1 MTRPLLAIDAPFL
14 LYRSFFALPES
25 ILGIDRR
32 PIGALLGAT
41 NATLRIAAELR
52 PRAIVFCFGAEAA
65 AYRKELYPPYH
76 ADRPPPPD
84 ALAWQIDAAPGY
96 LEQFGW
102 SALEARD
109 MEADDVL
116 GALATREAAAGSRA
130 LLLTGDRD
138 MYQCAS
144 EQVSVL
150 FLKQGT
156 SGTEEIG
163 PDGVQERYGVPPA
176 RVPDFIALRGDPSD
190 GLPGAPGV
198 GAKTAAD
205 LLRRH
210 GSLEGVLA
218 GADQERPRIGA
229 ALREHAGEL
238 RAFLDIATLRDVEV
252 DLPPD
257 RDTDLDGGA
266 RAARAFGMS
275 RLAERLERAGRV
287 EDL

>member
-1 MTRPLLAIDAPFL
+1 MTGPLLAIDAPFL

-25 ILGIDRR
+25 ILGVDRR

-52 PRAIVFCFGAEAA
+52 PRAITFCFGAEAA
-65 AYRKELYPPYH
+65 AYRTELYPRYH
-76 ADRPPPPD
+76 ADRQPPPD

-102 SALEARD
+102 LNQSVKD

-116 GALATREAAAGSRA
+116 GSLATREAAAGGHA

-144 EQVSVL
+144 EDVSVL

-156 SGTEEIG
+156 SGTERVG
-163 PDGVQERYGVPPA
+163 PSEVRERYGVPPSL
-176 RVPDFIALRGDPSD
+176 VPDFIALRGDPSD
-190 GLPGAPGV
+190 GLPGAPGI

-205 LLRRH
+205 LLQRH
-210 GSLEGVLA
+210 GSLEAVLEA
-218 GADQERPRIGA
+218 ADSERPRIGA
-229 ALREHAGEL
+229 ALRENAAEL
-238 RAFLDIATLRDVEV
+238 RAFRAIATLRDLDVE
-252 DLPPD
+252 LPSD
-257 RDTDLDGGA
+257 GETDLDGGA
-266 RAARAFGMS
+266 AAALGLGMS
-275 RLAERLERAGRV
+275 ALARRLERAERV